1 MRTPYKF
8 RYSEE
13 ENTVLIFSCLMCRWL
28 QKEFLDKYATFL
40 KLISKIYP
48 DEKVT
53 SVNEMRDIL
62 ASL

>member
-1 MRTPYKF
+1 
-8 RYSEE
+8 
-13 ENTVLIFSCLMCRWL
+13 LIEGKQLDNFSYLMCRLL
-28 QKEFLDKYATFL
+28 QKEFLDKYTTFL

>member
-1 MRTPYKF
+1 
-8 RYSEE
+8 
-13 ENTVLIFSCLMCRWL
+13 L

-48 DEKVT
+48 GEKVT